1 MIRHIRKTRKN
12 EQGMMSDASRDMID
26 EPVIDALVREIRSRY
41 DEVFDT
47 ISVEGNK
54 LILHFDDE
62 DASLEIEVRGTK
74 CIPTLC
80 IPLSHSNIELNQD
93 VRDFIKHILDE
104 SSCYF

>member
-1 MIRHIRKTRKN
+1 MIRKYRRTRKY

-62 DASLEIEVRGTK
+62 NASLEIEVNGTK

-80 IPLSHSNIELNQD
+80 IPLSHGNIELNQD
-93 VRDFIKHILDE
+93 VRDFIKHVLDE
-104 SSCYF
+104 SSYYF

>member
-1 MIRHIRKTRKN
+1 MIRLMKKTRKN

-26 EPVIDALVREIRSRY
+26 EPVMSALVREIRSRY

-47 ISVEGNK
+47 ISVKGNK

-62 DASLEIEVRGTK
+62 NASLEIEVRGTK
-74 CIPTLC
+74 CIPTLS
-80 IPLSHSNIELNQD
+80 IPLSYGNIELNQD

-104 SSCYF
+104 SSYHF